1 MGILDMVEQAA
12 GGMGGGDKSQVAGGL
27 MQEVESRPGGVGGIF
42 SAFQNNGMGG
52 LVQQWAGGQT
62 TPASP
67 DQVEQGLGGTGL
79 IESISNRI
87 GMSPTMVNFGL
98 RSARLK
104 TAQNESRN
112 VTLRDRRSSCFRNG
126 SPSQEGLFCCPQ
138 VTHEAFKRPSSGV
151 RFVPHVAPPAQ
162 ARNFLPDARVSDCNP
177 LACSAR
183 GKRWRTEFP

>member
-87 GMSPTMVNFGL
+87 GMSPTMVKIGL
-98 RSARLK
+98 AVILPVLIHHYVS
-104 TAQNESRN
+104 NGH
-112 VTLRDRRSSCFRNG
+112 VT
-126 SPSQEGLFCCPQ
+126 PQ
-138 VTHEAFKRPSSGV
+138 GEPTG
-151 RFVPHVAPPAQ
+151 APPPQ
-162 ARNFLPDARVSDCNP
+162 SGSVLQSILGRIL
-177 LACSAR
+177 
-183 GKRWRTEFP
+183 